1 LAKAPIKYSIE
12 IMSDERINISDI
24 RDQLSQSLSEKN
36 LQTEGDQEPLL
47 AIVKDKMI
55 QDVPQMYED
64 MSELSGNC
72 ELAAF
77 GRDH

>member
-1 LAKAPIKYSIE
+1 
-12 IMSDERINISDI
+12 MSDERLNISDI
-24 RDQLSQSLSEKN
+24 RDQLCQSLSEKN